1 MLAVRA
7 RTDHSD
13 LGNRIL
19 IVMKYSCVAKLY
31 FSNCSRKAGSTTS
44 LHLGQLHALT
54 RSNTTSTPIR
64 QHSTTPIKH
73 VSAISENNKPKEVPE
88 SEQSGPTIQPNST
101 NTFDAHDVG
110 YMKRRLSQLAEEASP
125 VKDDPMAGQAADSE
139 FMSAKELKALEERL
153 SAKTFK
159 QEHAQAIAGTRLPK
173 SASKHTQDLAFSK
186 PWTGRESTEDAVLRM
201 LVDSNKPL
209 RIPSG
214 TGQRVIRG
222 GPASGGAGAETG
234 GSGNTVPLPKTK
246 RLIPDSVRLARAREL
261 SLEYSIAKNTG
272 TLSGGKDKD
281 KQKDGKSFGQVEED
295 VEFSRLYKDR
305 FRGPRAMPGTLHG
318 LRALADERIEE
329 ARSRGQFNNLPRGE
343 KLDMDARISSP
354 FLDTTEFFLNRI
366 IQRQDVQPPWILK
379 QASLRQDL
387 RRFRIGLRES
397 WKRHAMQLI
406 AATSPNLEAQ
416 MAQARKYAEAERAE
430 AERLGL
436 YTEKVEDVGE
446 STQQMEEG
454 VLAAEVATSAETDD
468 LREEPAAPTGSTFS
482 LLPMY
487 DWESIEHKYHVL
499 SVKTLNDSIRSY
511 NLMAPG
517 PARRSY
523 LTLERELR
531 LCYAEVAPLLADAL
545 KERHELIKSGRTTF
559 TLKKTENRG
568 SIVNNLFGEK
578 VVIMEKKGNEY
589 GLKELFRDLFFR
601 KKSSPL

>member
-1 MLAVRA
+1 
-7 RTDHSD
+7 
-13 LGNRIL
+13 
-19 IVMKYSCVAKLY
+19 MKYSGVARLY
-31 FSNCSRKAGSTTS
+31 FSNCSRKAGSTRS
-44 LHLGQLHALT
+44 LRFGQTLALT
-54 RSNTTSTPIR
+54 ASNTTSTPIR
-64 QHSTTPIKH
+64 QHSTTPINH
-73 VSAISENNKPKEVPE
+73 VSAISENNEPKEAPE
-88 SEQSGPTIQPNST
+88 SEQSEPTIQPNSI
-101 NTFDAHDVG
+101 FDARDIG

-125 VKDDPMAGQAADSE
+125 IKDDPMAGRAPDDESV
-139 FMSAKELKALEERL
+139 KELKDLEDRL
-153 SAKTFK
+153 SAKSFK
-159 QEHAQAIAGTRLPK
+159 QEYAQAIAGTQLPK

-209 RIPSG
+209 RIPGGGS
-214 TGQRVIRG
+214 GQRVYTG
-222 GPASGGAGAETG
+222 APASGGAGVETG
-234 GSGNTVPLPKTK
+234 GSGHTVPLPKTK
-246 RLIPDSVRLARAREL
+246 RSMPDSVRLARAREL

-281 KQKDGKSFGQVEED
+281 KQKDGKPFGQVEED
-295 VEFSRLYKDR
+295 TEFSRLYKDR
-305 FRGPRAMPGTLHG
+305 FRGPRAMPGTFHG

-366 IQRQDVQPPWILK
+366 IQRQDVQPPWIEK
-379 QASLRQDL
+379 QATIWQDL

-416 MAQARKYAEAERAE
+416 MARARNYAEAERAE

-436 YTEKVEDVGE
+436 YTEKDKDVGE
-446 STQQMEEG
+446 STQQADEG
-454 VLAAEVATSAETDD
+454 VAAEVATSTETDD
-468 LREEPAAPTGSTFS
+468 LREEPVVPTGSAFS
-482 LLPMY
+482 LLPKY

-545 KERHELIKSGRTTF
+545 RERHELIKSGRTTF
-559 TLKKTENRG
+559 TLKKTENRE

-578 VVIMEKKGNEY
+578 VAIMEKTGNEY

-601 KKSSPL
+601 KKSSSL

>member
-1 MLAVRA
+1 
-7 RTDHSD
+7 
-13 LGNRIL
+13 
-19 IVMKYSCVAKLY
+19 MKYSGVARLY
-31 FSNCSRKAGSTTS
+31 FSNCSRMAGSTRS
-44 LHLGQLHALT
+44 LPFGQALALT
-54 RSNTTSTPIR
+54 EITTSTPIR
-64 QHSTTPIKH
+64 QHSTTPINH
-73 VSAISENNKPKEVPE
+73 VSAISENNEPKEAHE
-88 SEQSGPTIQPNST
+88 SEQSEPIIQPNSV
-101 NTFDAHDVG
+101 FDARDIG
-110 YMKRRLSQLAEEASP
+110 YMKRRLSQLAEEANP
-125 VKDDPMAGQAADSE
+125 IKEDRMAGRVPDDE
-139 FMSAKELKALEERL
+139 FMSVKELKDLEDRL
-153 SAKTFK
+153 SATTFK
-159 QEHAQAIAGTRLPK
+159 QEYAQAIAGTQLPK

-209 RIPSG
+209 RIPG
-214 TGQRVIRG
+214 GGQRVYTG
-222 GPASGGAGAETG
+222 APASGGAGVETG

-246 RLIPDSVRLARAREL
+246 RSMPDSVRLARAREL

-272 TLSGGKDKD
+272 TLSGGTDKN
-281 KQKDGKSFGQVEED
+281 KQIDGKPFGQVEED
-295 VEFSRLYKDR
+295 TEFSRLYKDR

-366 IQRQDVQPPWILK
+366 IQRQDIQPPWIDK
-379 QASLRQDL
+379 AGTIRQDL
-387 RRFRIGLRES
+387 RRFRIGIRES

-416 MAQARKYAEAERAE
+416 MARARNYVEAERAE

-436 YTEKVEDVGE
+436 YTEKDNDVGE
-446 STQQMEEG
+446 STQQAGEG
-454 VLAAEVATSAETDD
+454 IAAEVATSTETDD
-468 LREEPAAPTGSTFS
+468 LREDPVGSTGSAFS
-482 LLPMY
+482 LLPKY

-545 KERHELIKSGRTTF
+545 RERHELIKSGRTTF
-559 TLKKTENRG
+559 TLKKTENRE
-568 SIVNNLFGEK
+568 SILSNLFGEK
-578 VVIMEKKGNEY
+578 VAIMEKTGNEY

-601 KKSSPL
+601 KKSSSL

>member
-1 MLAVRA
+1 
-7 RTDHSD
+7 
-13 LGNRIL
+13 
-19 IVMKYSCVAKLY
+19 MKYSCVARVY
-31 FSNCSRKAGSTTS
+31 FSNCACKPGSKSS
-44 LHLGQLHALT
+44 LHFEWLLALRT
-54 RSNTTSTPIR
+54 SNTTSTPIR
-64 QHSTTPIKH
+64 QHSTAPVNH
-73 VSAISENNKPKEVPE
+73 VSAISENNKLKEAPE
-88 SEQSGPTIQPNST
+88 SELSGPTIQPNST
-101 NTFDAHDVG
+101 PDIFDARDVG

-125 VKDDPMAGQAADSE
+125 IRDDPMAGQVPDDE
-139 FMSAKELKALEERL
+139 FMSMKELKALEERL

-159 QEHAQAIAGTRLPK
+159 HEHAQAIAGTRLPK

-186 PWTGRESTEDAVLRM
+186 PWTGRESTEDVVLRM

-209 RIPSG
+209 RIPGGGS
-214 TGQRVIRG
+214 GQRVYRG
-222 GPASGGAGAETG
+222 APASGGAGAETS
-234 GSGNTVPLPKTK
+234 GSANAVPLPKTK
-246 RLIPDSVRLARAREL
+246 RSMPDSVRLARAREL

-272 TLSGGKDKD
+272 TLSGGEDKD
-281 KQKDGKSFGQVEED
+281 KQKDGTPLGQVEED
-295 VEFSRLYKDR
+295 TAFSRLYKER
-305 FRGPRAMPGTLHG
+305 FRGPKAMPGTLHG

-366 IQRQDVQPPWILK
+366 IQRQDVQPPWIEK
-379 QASLRQDL
+379 QATIQQDL

-416 MAQARKYAEAERAE
+416 MARARKYAEAERAE

-436 YTEKVEDVGE
+436 YTEKVKDVGE

-454 VLAAEVATSAETDD
+454 VPAGEVATSAETDD
-468 LREEPAAPTGSTFS
+468 LREEPVAPTGSTFA
-482 LLPMY
+482 LLRKD

-523 LTLERELR
+523 LMLERELR
-531 LCYAEVAPLLADAL
+531 LCYAEVAPLLADSL

-559 TLKKTENRG
+559 TLKKTENMG
-568 SIVNNLFGEK
+568 SIVDNLFGEK
-578 VVIMEKKGNEY
+578 VAIMEKTGNEY

-601 KKSSPL
+601 KKSSSL

>member
-1 MLAVRA
+1 
-7 RTDHSD
+7 
-13 LGNRIL
+13 
-19 IVMKYSCVAKLY
+19 MKYSRVARLY
-31 FSNCSRKAGSTTS
+31 FSNCSRKAGSRRS
-44 LHLGQLHALT
+44 LRFGQTLAFT
-54 RSNTTSTPIR
+54 KSCTTSTPIR
-64 QHSTTPIKH
+64 QHSTTPINH
-73 VSAISENNKPKEVPE
+73 VSAISENNEPNEAPE
-88 SEQSGPTIQPNST
+88 SEQSKPTIQPNSI
-101 NTFDAHDVG
+101 FDARDIG

-125 VKDDPMAGQAADSE
+125 IKDDPMAGRAPDDE
-139 FMSAKELKALEERL
+139 FMSVKELKDLEERL
-153 SAKTFK
+153 SAKTFE
-159 QEHAQAIAGTRLPK
+159 QEYAQAIAGTQLPK

-209 RIPSG
+209 RIPG
-214 TGQRVIRG
+214 GGIGQRVYK
-222 GPASGGAGAETG
+222 ASGGAGAETC
-234 GSGNTVPLPKTK
+234 NTVPLPKTK
-246 RLIPDSVRLARAREL
+246 RSTPDSVRLARAREL

-281 KQKDGKSFGQVEED
+281 KQKDGKPFGQVEED
-295 VEFSRLYKDR
+295 TEFSRLYKDR

-366 IQRQDVQPPWILK
+366 IQRQDVQPPWIEKL
-379 QASLRQDL
+379 ATIRQDL

-416 MAQARKYAEAERAE
+416 MARARNYAEAERSE

-436 YTEKVEDVGE
+436 YTEKDKDVGE
-446 STQQMEEG
+446 STQQANEG
-454 VLAAEVATSAETDD
+454 VAAEVATSTETDD
-468 LREEPAAPTGSTFS
+468 LREEPVVPTGSTFS
-482 LLPMY
+482 LLPKY

-531 LCYAEVAPLLADAL
+531 LCYAEVAPLMADAL
-545 KERHELIKSGRTTF
+545 RERHELIKSGRTTF
-559 TLKKTENRG
+559 TLKKTENTE

-578 VVIMEKKGNEY
+578 VAIMEKTGNEY

-601 KKSSPL
+601 KKSSSL

>member
-1 MLAVRA
+1 MQ
-7 RTDHSD
+7 
-13 LGNRIL
+13 
-19 IVMKYSCVAKLY
+19 YSCVARLH
-31 FSNCSRKAGSTTS
+31 FANCSPKAGSTRFLRSGHT
-44 LHLGQLHALT
+44 LALT

-64 QHSTTPIKH
+64 QHSTTRINH
-73 VSAISENNKPKEVPE
+73 VSAISENNKPKEASE
-88 SEQSGPTIQPNST
+88 SEQSEPTIQPNSPKAI
-101 NTFDAHDVG
+101 FDERDIG

-125 VKDDPMAGQAADSE
+125 IKDDPMAGRALDDE
-139 FMSAKELKALEERL
+139 FMSVKELKDLEERL

-201 LVDSNKPL
+201 LVDSSKPL
-209 RIPSG
+209 RIPGGGS
-214 TGQRVIRG
+214 GQRLYKV
-222 GPASGGAGAETG
+222 ASTSGGTGAETG

-246 RLIPDSVRLARAREL
+246 TSMPDSVRLARAREL

-281 KQKDGKSFGQVEED
+281 EQKDGKRFGQFEED
-295 VEFSRLYKDR
+295 TEFSRLYKDR

-366 IQRQDVQPPWILK
+366 IQRQDVQPPWICK
-379 QASLRQDL
+379 QATIRQDL
-387 RRFRIGLRES
+387 RRFRMGLRES

-416 MAQARKYAEAERAE
+416 MTRARKYAEAERAE
-430 AERLGL
+430 AERLGI
-436 YTEKVEDVGE
+436 YTKKDKDVGE
-446 STQQMEEG
+446 STQQTEES
-454 VLAAEVATSAETDD
+454 VLAAEAATSTETDD
-468 LREEPAAPTGSTFS
+468 LREEPVVPTGSTFS
-482 LLPMY
+482 LLPKH

-531 LCYAEVAPLLADAL
+531 LCYAEFAPLLADAL
-545 KERHELIKSGRTTF
+545 RERHELIKSGRTTF
-559 TLKKTENRG
+559 TLKKTENRK
-568 SIVNNLFGEK
+568 SVVNNLFGQK
-578 VVIMEKKGNEY
+578 VVIMEKTGDEY
-589 GLKELFRDLFFR
+589 GLKQLFRDLFFR
-601 KKSSPL
+601 KKSSSL